1 MRRVEEIAV
10 EREGEMVV
18 IRIRGNGFL
27 YNMVRIIAGTLMK
40 VGMGVYPPEYVEEI
54 LEARDREKAGPK
66 VPARG
71 LTLVSLDYEETLRPV
86 IEGRNRHYAY
96 RLEQGA
102 VETAGEASLWIER
115 AEEEE
120 FAPLVRRTVHQAF
133 RNGAVRVILEDAG
146 GRLREG
152 QQYGFYRI
160 EAREENGIRQ
170 MVAVYDP
177 AEGCDE

>member
-1 MRRVEEIAV
+1 MCEITHEKCAV
-10 EREGEMVV
+10 SHIFYVRPYACL
-18 IRIRGNGFL
+18 L
-27 YNMVRIIAGTLMK
+27 YT
-40 VGMGVYPPEYVEEI
+40 
-54 LEARDREKAGPK
+54 
-66 VPARG
+66 
-71 LTLVSLDYEETLRPV
+71 S
-86 IEGRNRHYAY
+86 
-96 RLEQGA
+96 
-102 VETAGEASLWIER
+102 
-115 AEEEE
+115 
-120 FAPLVRRTVHQAF
+120 HQAF

>member
-1 MRRVEEIAV
+1 M
-10 EREGEMVV
+10 
-18 IRIRGNGFL
+18 
-27 YNMVRIIAGTLMK
+27 
-40 VGMGVYPPEYVEEI
+40 
-54 LEARDREKAGPK
+54 
-66 VPARG
+66 
-71 LTLVSLDYEETLRPV
+71 SLDYEETLRPV
-86 IEGRNRHYAY
+86 IEAETATTPTGWSRGRWR
-96 RLEQGA
+96 R
-102 VETAGEASLWIER
+102 AGEASLWIER